1 MKAPPIDE
9 ADALLEDWDRLFPA
23 GLSDEAAAALLHF
36 VDALGSLLESRYGAQ
51 ARAHRIRSAESHPPF

>member
-1 MKAPPIDE
+1 MKTPPIDE
-9 ADALLEDWDRLFPA
+9 ADSLQEDWDQLFPA
-23 GLSDEAAAALLHF
+23 GLSDEATPVLLHF

>member
-9 ADALLEDWDRLFPA
+9 ADSLQEDWDRLFPA
-23 GLSDEAAAALLHF
+23 GLSDEAAATLLRF

-51 ARAHRIRSAESHPPF
+51 ARAHQIRSADPHPPF

>member
-9 ADALLEDWDRLFPA
+9 TDALREDWGQLFPA
-23 GLSDEAAAALLHF
+23 GLSDEAAAALLRF

-51 ARAHRIRSAESHPPF
+51 ARAHQIRSADPHPPF